1 MFQQHGYKELEYFKY
16 STPWWLVA
24 DKVGLEIVFSYIKSA
39 QLFIKHIFLVMNKS
53 YTCSSVNICVQWI
66 FLYIM

>member
-1 MFQQHGYKELEYFKY
+1 MFQQHGYKKLEYSKY

-24 DKVGLEIVFSYIKSA
+24 GKVGIEIVFSHIKSA
-39 QLFIKHIFLVMNKS
+39 QLLIKHIYFS
-53 YTCSSVNICVQWI
+53 YEQVSSVNISEQWI

>member
-24 DKVGLEIVFSYIKSA
+24 DKVGWEIVFSYIKSA
-39 QLFIKHIFLVMNKS
+39 QLFIKHIYFS
-53 YTCSSVNICVQWI
+53 YEQVIHMQQC
-66 FLYIM
+66 